1 MNKYQKQ
8 IKKRKKK
15 NSKRLAKVEYN
26 TRVKEEYAEEIRETK
41 VYSKLGQPLD

>member
-8 IKKRKKK
+8 IKKGRRKI
-15 NSKRLAKVEYN
+15 AKVEYN
-26 TRVKEEYAEEIRETK
+26 TRVKEEYTEEIRETK